1 MNLNSVFLCVFSVFL
16 CVKYDFFYTECT
28 GKTQRDT
35 ENFVTFERLYIRMN
49 LPYFIAQRLIKGR
62 REGTSF
68 SRPVNIIAIIGIAMG
83 LAVMILAVSVL
94 TGFKQQIRNKIVGF
108 GSHIQI
114 LNFDS
119 NYSLETTPISDTQSF
134 IPKIKQMPGIKHVQ
148 VFATK
153 AGIIKTEDAIQGV
166 VLKGVGSDFDWNFF
180 RSNMVEGSS
189 FTVTDTARTNEV
201 IISKKIS
208 DMLRLKTGDS
218 FAMYFVQ
225 DPPRSRKFTISG
237 IYETSLEEFDKMYVF
252 CDIGH
257 IKRLNGWEDNQ
268 VSGFEIF
275 INDFDRL
282 DEMHMNVRDAI
293 GYRILEGET
302 QFKVTNIRIRYPQ
315 IFDWLNFQDMNVI
328 IIITLMLLV
337 AGFNMISGL
346 LILILEKTNMIGIF
360 KALGSEDR
368 TLRRIF
374 LYQAAYLIA
383 KGLFWGNI
391 VGIGLALVQLKTGLI
406 SLDPTSY
413 YIEVVPVNLELSH
426 ILLLNAGTMAAIILM
441 LLVPSQLISRI
452 TPVKAIKY
460 D

>member
-1 MNLNSVFLCVFSVFL
+1 
-16 CVKYDFFYTECT
+16 
-28 GKTQRDT
+28 
-35 ENFVTFERLYIRMN
+35 MN
-49 LPYFIAQRLIKGR
+49 LPYFIAHRLIKGR
-62 REGTSF
+62 RQETSF
-68 SRPVNIIAIIGIAMG
+68 SRPINVIAVTGIALG
-83 LAVMILAVSVL
+83 LAVMIVAVAVL

-108 GSHIQI
+108 GSNIQI

-119 NYSLETTPISDTQSF
+119 NLSLETVPISDTQSF
-134 IPKIKQMPGIKHVQ
+134 IPRIRAMDGIRHVQ

-153 AGIIKTEDAIQGV
+153 AGIIKMSEAIQGV
-166 VLKGVGSDFDWNFF
+166 VLKGIGSDFDWKFF
-180 RSNMVEGSS
+180 ESNIVDGSI
-189 FTVTDTARTNEV
+189 FTVTDTGRTNQV

-237 IYETSLEEFDKMYVF
+237 IYETSLEEFDKLYVF

-257 IKRLNGWEDNQ
+257 IKRLNGWTDDQ

-275 INDFDRL
+275 IDDFDRL
-282 DEMHMNVRDAI
+282 DEMTMAVSDEV
-293 GYRILEGET
+293 GYRLLEDET
-302 QFKVTNIRIRYPQ
+302 KFKVTNIRLRYPQ
-315 IFDWLNFQDMNVI
+315 IFDWLNFQDMNVF

-346 LILILEKTNMIGIF
+346 LILILERTNMIGIL
-360 KALGSEDR
+360 KALGSSNG
-368 TLRRIF
+368 TITKMF
-374 LYQAAYLIA
+374 LYQASYLIV

-391 VGIGLALVQLKTGLI
+391 IGTGLALLQLKTGLI
-406 SLDPTSY
+406 SLDPASY
-413 YIEVVPVNLELSH
+413 YIKRVPVNLELSH
-426 ILLLNAGTMAAIILM
+426 IILLNLGTMAVIILM

-452 TPVKAIKY
+452 TPVKAIRY

>member
-1 MNLNSVFLCVFSVFL
+1 
-16 CVKYDFFYTECT
+16 
-28 GKTQRDT
+28 
-35 ENFVTFERLYIRMN
+35 
-49 LPYFIAQRLIKGR
+49 
-62 REGTSF
+62 
-68 SRPVNIIAIIGIAMG
+68 
-83 LAVMILAVSVL
+83 
-94 TGFKQQIRNKIVGF
+94 
-108 GSHIQI
+108 
-114 LNFDS
+114 
-119 NYSLETTPISDTQSF
+119 
-134 IPKIKQMPGIKHVQ
+134 
-148 VFATK
+148 
-153 AGIIKTEDAIQGV
+153 
-166 VLKGVGSDFDWNFF
+166 
-180 RSNMVEGSS
+180 
-189 FTVTDTARTNEV
+189 V

-237 IYETSLEEFDKMYVF
+237 IYETSLEEFDKMYVY

-257 IKRLNGWEDNQ
+257 IKRLNGWTDDQ

-275 INDFDRL
+275 IDDFDKL
-282 DEMHMNVRDAI
+282 DEMHMAVRDAV
-293 GYRILEGET
+293 GYRLLEDET
-302 QFKVTNIRIRYPQ
+302 KFKVTNIRLRYPQ
-315 IFDWLNFQDMNVI
+315 IFDWLNFQDLNVI

-360 KALGSEDR
+360 KALGSENATIR
-368 TLRRIF
+368 KVF

-391 VGIGLALVQLKTGLI
+391 IGIGLAFFQLSTGLI
-406 SLDPTSY
+406 TLDPTSY
-413 YIEVVPVNLELSH
+413 YIKTVPVNLELSH

-452 TPVKAIKY
+452 APVKAIKY